1 MEKLLYK
8 QWRNCLI
15 NNGETASETMEK
27 LLQKQWRN
35 CFRNN
40 GEIVRIKPFTNIIE

>member
-1 MEKLLYK
+1 
-8 QWRNCLI
+8 
-15 NNGETASETMEK
+15 MEK

-40 GEIVRIKPFTNIIE
+40 GEIASETMEKLSELNPLQTLLNRLRVQGSVWRVT